1 MAFWKLYYHFIWGTK
16 NRLPLILPDF
26 ETALYKAIVSKVQKL
41 GGIHHAIGGME
52 DHIHLAVSVP
62 PKIAAAAFIG
72 EVKGNSS
79 HFVNQ
84 IIKPDFGFFWQS
96 EYGVLSF
103 SERNLPNI
111 VGYIKNQKKHHA
123 DGSLRDDLERI

>member
-1 MAFWKLYYHFIWGTK
+1 
-16 NRLPLILPDF
+16 
-26 ETALYKAIVSKVQKL
+26 
-41 GGIHHAIGGME
+41 ME

-84 IIKPDFGFFWQS
+84 IIEPDFGFFGNRNTVYCRLAR
-96 EYGVLSF
+96 EIYRILSI
-103 SERNLPNI
+103 N
-111 VGYIKNQKKHHA
+111 
-123 DGSLRDDLERI
+123 